1 MSANARTCNVL
12 FLCTGNSARSI
23 IAECIL
29 NRLGAGRLRAY
40 SAGSFPRGEVH
51 PAALRLLR
59 ERGHDVSALRSK
71 SWDEFAGPSA
81 PRMDLVFTV
90 CDSAASE
97 TCPVWPGHPMTVHWG
112 VPDPAAV
119 TGTESEV
126 AAAFEETYRT
136 MHARV
141 SGLVDLPVETLDPR
155 SLRKRLM
162 EIGAGEA

>member
-29 NRLGAGRLRAY
+29 NWLGAGRLRAY

-97 TCPVWPGHPMTVHWG
+97 TCPVWPGHPMMVHWG
-112 VPDPAAV
+112 APDPAAV